1 VKVIN
6 ARQTE
11 KKPFAGPLFTGPDVT
26 IQDLLPES
34 GEFDVKVVNF
44 GQGVRNR
51 FHIHDCEQ
59 VLIVTA
65 GKGLVATE
73 SGERA
78 VTAGDVVL
86 FAAGEKHWHGAA
98 EGSAFSH
105 IYISRKNIACR
116 IVE

>member
-1 VKVIN
+1 VKVTN
-6 ARQTE
+6 ARRSE

-26 IQDLLPES
+26 VQDLLPES

-44 GQGVRNR
+44 GKGVRNR
-51 FHIHDCEQ
+51 FRTHDCEQ
-59 VLIVTA
+59 VLVVTS

-73 SGERA
+73 GEQRA

-86 FAAGEKHWHGAA
+86 FAAGEKHWHGAS

-105 IYISRKNIACR
+105 IHISKKNIGCH